1 MAADA
6 ALAYTRAMSDELIDA
21 LVRWLHVLS
30 AVIFIGPQ
38 VFLAAIA
45 MPAVRGIDD
54 ARARQATVRRITMGF
69 GMLGGIALAVLLA
82 TGIWQY
88 YEFENLVDRDSFP
101 RYFFLIQIKLTL
113 VTIVI
118 LLTVLHGMVFGR
130 RLQRL
135 QEAGAPESEIA
146 RVRQWSMITSM
157 LNLLASIVIVLCA
170 TLMASD
176 WSKL

>member
-1 MAADA
+1 
-6 ALAYTRAMSDELIDA
+6 MSDELIDG

-30 AVIFIGPQ
+30 AVVFIGPQ

-45 MPAVRGIDD
+45 VPAVRGVED
-54 ARARQATVRRITMGF
+54 ARARQATMRRMTMGF
-69 GMLGGIALAVLLA
+69 GVLGGIALAVLVV

-88 YEFENLVDRDSFP
+88 YEFESLVDRHLFP
-101 RYFFLIQIKLTL
+101 RYFMLIQIKLTL
-113 VTIVI
+113 VTLVIV
-118 LLTVLHGMVFGR
+118 LSALHAMVLGR

-135 QEAGAPESEIA
+135 QESGAPDDEIE
-146 RVRQWSMITSM
+146 RVRKWSMAASM
-157 LNLLASIVIVLCA
+157 LNLSASIVIVLCA